1 MSFGGFFG
9 GGSSSDKNNNSN
21 TSSSS
26 SSSSPSGFSG
36 PLSSS
41 SSSSSAGG
49 SETLQKLQAAVAEQA
64 NVQNAR
70 ILISKVN
77 EVCFANCITNPGSS
91 LSGAE
96 NKCLNACMEKYF
108 DAWNVTSRV
117 FTNRVQRESLAAG
130 AVGGGKEL
138 F

>member
-9 GGSSSDKNNNSN
+9 GGSSSSSDKNNN

-26 SSSSPSGFSG
+26 STSSGFSNPLSPSSPS
-36 PLSSS
+36 
-41 SSSSSAGG
+41 G

-64 NVQNAR
+64 NVVNAR
-70 ILISKVN
+70 TLISKVN
-77 EVCFANCITNPGSS
+77 EVCFANCITNPGTSIS
-91 LSGAE
+91 AGE

-117 FTNRVQRESLAAG
+117 FTTRVQRESATG
-130 AVGGGKEL
+130 SIGGVSPGGGKEL